1 MRETWIFIPVLT
13 FTNYINVG
21 KFLKFS
27 KAQFLNIQ
35 TGKIASFK
43 VSCSGSF
50 IRLILRQR
58 ELYMLCNR
66 CGINHNT

>member
-13 FTNYINVG
+13 FTNSINVD

-35 TGKIASFK
+35 TGKIASFQ
-43 VSCSGSF
+43 VSRAGSF
-50 IRLILRQR
+50 IRLILRQ
-58 ELYMLCNR
+58 
-66 CGINHNT
+66 